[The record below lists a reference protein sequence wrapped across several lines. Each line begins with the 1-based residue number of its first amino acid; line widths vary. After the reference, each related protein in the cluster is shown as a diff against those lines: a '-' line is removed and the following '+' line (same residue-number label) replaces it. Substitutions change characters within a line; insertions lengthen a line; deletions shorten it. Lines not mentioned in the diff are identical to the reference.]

1 MEIRRWHI
9 IMGFSIL
16 FITYAI
22 VLLNIQVFSK
32 NYKTRAEANIV
43 ERVVEYPLRGMI
55 YDRNGK
61 LLASNAAVFDVMI
74 VPKYFKL
81 APEDSTVLAGMLDYS
96 MEEFRHNIS
105 KAKRYSWYKPSVF
118 KKQLTEVEY
127 AKIQDKIISFKGLTI
142 QARTIRSYPH
152 KSLANALGYVKEVS
166 KSFLDRDTTK
176 YYQSGDLIG
185 KSGIEKYYEKELR
198 GQRGV
203 SYIMKN
209 VKGVT
214 KGKFED
220 GKFDTIPRVGA
231 TLTSS
236 IDLDLQAYGEKLM
249 WRKKGAIVAID
260 PSTGEILAMISA
272 PSYDPNELTG
282 EGKRVS
288 KIYSELS
295 RNEDKPLFNRSM
307 QSRYP
312 PGSIFKTVMAMV
324 GLQTRA
330 VDTLTTYFNCNKH
343 LVGCHNHKSPL
354 NVSGSIV
361 NSCNP
366 WYYQEIRR
374 MLNDEGKRY
383 ETSDLL
389 RKGLD
394 EWKQQVMDYGL
405 GRKLGVDMPYEKGGL
420 VPSSKLYDRIYK
432 GGGWKISTIHSI
444 SIGQG
449 EVLAMPIQL
458 ANLGAIIANRGF
470 YYTPH
475 IIKDVGGKGPLEQY
489 KEKHKVDVKPAYVD
503 HIARAMADVP
513 RIGTAR
519 RAYSSEIV
527 ICGKTGTAQNPHGE
541 DHSIFMG
548 FAPLY
553 NPKIAIAVYVENAGF
568 GGTWAAPIA
577 SLMMEKYV
585 NGLVKRPYLEKY
597 VDSVDL
603 IQREKDRK
611 EKERLLKERR
621 EKAKARQKELQKQR
635 ERRKQQQDSVSVTTA
650 PNA

>member
-1 MEIRRWHI
+1 MEVRRWHI
-9 IMGFSIL
+9 IIGFTIL
-16 FITYAI
+16 FVTYAL

-32 NYKTRAEANIV
+32 NYKMRAEANIV

-74 VPKYFKL
+74 VPKVFKL
-81 APEDSTVLAGMLDYS
+81 APQDSIELAGMLDYT
-96 MEEFRHNIS
+96 MEELRYNIK
-105 KAKRYSWYKPSVF
+105 KAKGYSWYKPSVF
-118 KKQLTEVEY
+118 KKQLIESEY
-127 AKIQDKIISFKGLTI
+127 ARIQDKIIRYKGLSI

-152 KSLANALGYVKEVS
+152 KSLANALGYVKEVTRD
-166 KSFLDRDTTK
+166 FLKKDTAN

-185 KSGIEKYYEKELR
+185 KSGVEKFYEKELR

-220 GKFDTIPRVGA
+220 GKLDTIPQVGA

-236 IDLDLQAYGEKLM
+236 IDLDLQAYGELLM
-249 WRKKGAIVAID
+249 KDKKGAIVAID

-282 EGKRVS
+282 EGKRLS
-288 KIYSELS
+288 KRYGDLS
-295 RNEDKPLFNRSM
+295 RDTNKPLFNRAM

-312 PGSIFKTVMAMV
+312 PGSTFKTVMAMI
-324 GLQTRA
+324 GLQTGA
-330 VDTLTTYFNCNKH
+330 IDTLTTYFSCNKR
-343 LVGCHNHKSPL
+343 LVGCHNHDSPL
-354 NVSGSIV
+354 NVKGSII

-389 RKGLD
+389 RKTLD
-394 EWKQQVMDYGL
+394 EWKIDVQGYGL

-458 ANLGAIIANRGF
+458 ANLGAIIANRG
-470 YYTPH
+470 YYYSPH
-475 IIKDVGGKGPLEQY
+475 IIKSVGGQGPLKQY
-489 KEKHKVDVKPAYVD
+489 KEKHKVDVKPEYVD
-503 HIARAMADVP
+503 HIARGMADVP

-519 RAYSSEIV
+519 RAYSPDIV

-585 NGLVKRPYLEKY
+585 NGVVKRPYLEKY
-597 VDSVDL
+597 VNSVNL
-603 IQREKDRK
+603 IQREKERK
-611 EKERLLKERR
+611 EKERILKERR
-621 EKAKARQKELQKQR
+621 EKAKERLKAQQRLRQKR
-635 ERRKQQQDSVSVTTA
+635 DSIAVTTSSES
-650 PNA
+650 

>member
-1 MEIRRWHI
+1 MESRRWHI
-9 IMGFSIL
+9 IAGFSIL
-16 FITYAI
+16 FITYAV
-22 VLLNIQVFSK
+22 VLLNIQVFST

-74 VPKYFKL
+74 VPKYFKIEE
-81 APEDSTVLAGMLDYS
+81 EDSVVLAGMLDYT
-96 MEEFRHNIS
+96 MEELRYNIKKS
-105 KAKRYSWYKPSVF
+105 KYYSWYKPSVL
-118 KKQLTEVEY
+118 KKQLTETEY
-127 AKIQDKIISFKGLTI
+127 AKIQDKIIRFKGLSI

-152 KSLANALGYVKEVS
+152 QSLANALGYVKEVS
-166 KSFLDRDTTK
+166 KAFLDRDTAG

-185 KSGIEKYYEKELR
+185 KSGVEKFYEEELR

-214 KGKFED
+214 KGSFED

-236 IDLDLQAYGEKLM
+236 IDLDLQKYGEDLM
-249 WRKKGAIVAID
+249 VNKKGAVVALD
-260 PSTGEILAMISA
+260 PNTGEILAMISA
-272 PSYDPNELTG
+272 PSYDPNQLTG

-288 KIYSELS
+288 KNYGGLS
-295 RNEDKPLFNRSM
+295 RDKNKPLFNRAM

-312 PGSIFKTVMAMV
+312 PGSTFKTVMALI
-324 GLQTRA
+324 GLQKGA
-330 VDTLTTYFNCNKH
+330 IDTLTTYFSCNKR
-343 LVGCHNHKSPL
+343 LVGCHDHKTPL
-354 NVSGSIV
+354 NVAGSII

-374 MLNDEGKRY
+374 LLDDEGKRY
-383 ETSDLL
+383 ETSDVL
-389 RKGLD
+389 RQTLDTWREEVKG
-394 EWKQQVMDYGL
+394 YGL
-405 GRKLGVDMPYEKGGL
+405 GVKLGVDMPYEKGGL
-420 VPSSKLYDRIYK
+420 VPSSNLYDRIYK

-458 ANLGAIIANRGF
+458 ANLGAIIANRGH

-475 IIKDVGGKGPLEQY
+475 IIKDIGGEGPLQQY
-489 KEKHKVDVKPAYVD
+489 KVKHQVDVKPEYVD
-503 HIARAMADVP
+503 HIARAMSEVP

-519 RAYSSEIV
+519 RAFSNDLV

-548 FAPLY
+548 FAPLDK
-553 NPKIAIAVYVENAGF
+553 PQIAIAVYVENAGF

-585 NGLVKRPYLEKY
+585 NGEVKRPYLEKY
-597 VDSVDL
+597 VYNGDL
-603 IQREKDRK
+603 IAKEEARK

-621 EKAKARQKELQKQR
+621 EKQKARMKELQAKRAQ
-635 ERRKQQQDSVSVTTA
+635 QAAQQDSIRVTTSTDE
-650 PNA
+650 

>member
-1 MEIRRWHI
+1 METRRWHLI
-9 IMGFSIL
+9 FGFTML
-16 FITYAI
+16 FILYGI
-22 VLLNIQVFSK
+22 VLLNIQVLSSE
-32 NYKTRAEANIV
+32 YKTMSEANIV
-43 ERVVEYPLRGMI
+43 DRQVEYPLRGMI
-55 YDRNGK
+55 YDRNGQ
-61 LLASNAAVFDVMI
+61 LLASNAAVFDIMVT
-74 VPKYFKL
+74 PKYFKL
-81 APEDSTVLAGMLDYS
+81 AEEDSAILAGMLDYTI
-96 MEEFRHNIS
+96 EELRFNIK
-105 KAKRYSWYKPSVF
+105 KARGYSWFKPSVL
-118 KKQLTEVEY
+118 KKQISQIDY
-127 AKIQDKIISFKGLTI
+127 ARIQDKIIRFKGISI

-166 KSFLDRDTTK
+166 RSYLEKDTTK

-185 KSGIEKYYEKELR
+185 ISGIEKFYEKQLR

-203 SYIMKN
+203 SYVMKN
-209 VKGVT
+209 VKGVV
-214 KGKFED
+214 KGPYAD
-220 GKFDTIPRVGA
+220 GKLDTIPRVGA

-236 IDLDLQAYGEKLM
+236 IDLDLQKYGEDLM
-249 WRKKGAIVAID
+249 VNKKGAIVAID

-288 KIYSELS
+288 KNYSSLS
-295 RNEDKPLFNRSM
+295 RDKNKPLFNRSM

-312 PGSIFKTVMAMV
+312 PGSTFKTVMAMI
-324 GLQTRA
+324 GLQRGV
-330 VDTLTTYFNCNKH
+330 VDTTTTYFSCNKR
-343 LVGCHNHKSPL
+343 LVGCHDHASPL
-354 NVSGSIV
+354 NVRGSIV

-374 MLNDEGKRY
+374 LMDDEGKRY
-383 ETSDLL
+383 QTSDRL
-389 RKGLD
+389 RETLD
-394 EWKQQVMDYGL
+394 EWRDEVKGYGL
-405 GRKLGVDMPYEKGGL
+405 GVKLGVDMPYEKGGL

-449 EVLAMPIQL
+449 EVLSMPIQL
-458 ANLGAIIANRGF
+458 ANLGAIIANRGH

-475 IIKDVGGKGPLEQY
+475 IIKDVGGEGPLEQY
-489 KEKHKVDVKPAYVD
+489 KEKHTVNVKPEYVD

-519 RAYSSEIV
+519 RAFSNDIV

-548 FAPLY
+548 FAPLH

-585 NGLVKRPYLEKY
+585 NGEVKRGYLEKY
-597 VDSVDL
+597 VYSGDL
-603 IQREKDRK
+603 IAKEEARKERERKLKELREKNKARYK
-611 EKERLLKERR
+611 EIQAR
-621 EKAKARQKELQKQR
+621 KAK
-635 ERRKQQQDSVSVTTA
+635 QDSVKVTTSDSE
-650 PNA
+650 

>member
-1 MEIRRWHI
+1 MEVRRWHI
-9 IMGFSIL
+9 IIGFSIL

-61 LLASNAAVFDVMI
+61 LLASNAAVFDIMI

-81 APEDSTVLAGMLDYS
+81 APEDSTGLAQMLDYT
-96 MEEFRHNIS
+96 MEEFRDNIK
-105 KAKRYSWYKPSVF
+105 KAKRYSWYKPSIF
-118 KKQLTEVEY
+118 KKQLTEQEY
-127 AKIQDKIISFKGLTI
+127 AQIQDRIISFKGLSI

-166 KSFLDRDTTK
+166 STFLQKDTAK

-185 KSGIEKYYEKELR
+185 KSGVEKYYEEQLR

-236 IDLDLQAYGEKLM
+236 IDLDLQAYGEQLM
-249 WRKKGAIVAID
+249 RRKKGAIVAID

-295 RNEDKPLFNRSM
+295 RSEDKPLFNRAM

-312 PGSIFKTVMAMV
+312 PGSTFKTVMAMI
-324 GLQTRA
+324 GLQNRA
-330 VDTLTTYFNCNKH
+330 VDTLTTYFSCNKH
-343 LVGCHNHKSPL
+343 LVGCHDHKSPL

-389 RKGLD
+389 RKTLD
-394 EWKQQVMDYGL
+394 EWKEEVMEYGL

-458 ANLGAIIANRGF
+458 ANLGAIIANRGY

-475 IIKDVGGKGPLEQY
+475 IIKDVGGEGPLPEY
-489 KEKHKVDVKPAYVD
+489 KEKHKVNVKPEYVD
-503 HIARAMADVP
+503 HIARAMSEVP
-513 RIGTAR
+513 RIGTAK
-519 RAYSSEIV
+519 RAYSPDIV

-585 NGLVKRPYLEKY
+585 NGEAKRGYLEKY

-603 IQREKDRK
+603 IQREKDRRERERILK
-611 EKERLLKERR
+611 EKR
-621 EKAKARQKELQKQR
+621 EQAKARRLELQKKR
-635 ERRKQQQDSVSVTTA
+635 AKQDSIKVTTSPEA
-650 PNA
+650 